1 MVENQFLPFNDST
14 ESIDQID
21 HPLNFKQRVYQSLY
35 IITIKIKIYFVRDL
49 FEIARVKRIKHPS

>member
-1 MVENQFLPFNDST
+1 MAENQFLAFNDST
-14 ESIDQID
+14 ESIHQID

-35 IITIKIKIYFVRDL
+35 IITITIKIYFVRNL